1 MAANLNEERE
11 IIPAPPDETVGG
23 LLAVE
28 RAYILPLAPGQGR
41 GFSAGGGEY
50 WFVST
55 VRGSVTL
62 ASHDEHTALYPGQA
76 LVLYRCGAFTLRAVG
91 ECACAAIMLR
101 GELPGRLLAGKL
113 AETAALF
120 SRGGPAVR
128 EAVFALAMLADA
140 RAEVSALTASALAY
154 TMLTSLLSGPLAGP
168 GEAGKGALS
177 ELTQSAAAIIQ
188 EEFPYLEGLDELA
201 ERLEVSKAHLI
212 RSFTQDTGISPG
224 KYITRVRI
232 EYAKLLLRGGE
243 NSIAYVAEASG
254 FSGSNY
260 FAKVFRRETGMS
272 PSEYL
277 ESAPP
282 AGPGR
287 APAFGPV
294 LW

>member
-11 IIPAPPDETVGG
+11 IIPAPPDGNVGG

-28 RAYILPLAPGQGR
+28 KAHILPLAPGEGR
-41 GFSAGGGEY
+41 GYSAGAGEY

-55 VRGSVTL
+55 VRGSVTA
-62 ASHDEHTALYPGQA
+62 ASHGEHITLYPGQA
-76 LVLYRCGAFTLRAVG
+76 LALHGCGGFTLLAVG
-91 ECACAAIMLR
+91 ECACAAIKLR
-101 GELPGRLLAGKL
+101 GELPGRLLAGRL
-113 AETAALF
+113 SEPTALF

-128 EAVFALAMLADA
+128 EAVLALAMLGD
-140 RAEVSALTASALAY
+140 ECGTVSALTASALAY
-154 TMLTSLLSGPLAGP
+154 TMLTGLLAGPLAGP
-168 GEAGKGALS
+168 EEAGRPALS
-177 ELTQSAAAIIQ
+177 ELTRSAAAIIQ

-212 RSFTQDTGISPG
+212 RTFTQDTGISPG

-232 EYAKLLLRGGE
+232 EYARLLLRSGE

-260 FAKVFRRETGMS
+260 FAKAFRRETGMS

-277 ESAPP
+277 ESAPRVE
-282 AGPGR
+282 PGR
-287 APAFGPV
+287 SPGFGPV

>member
-11 IIPAPPDETVGG
+11 IIPAPPDGTVGG

-28 RAYILPLAPGQGR
+28 RAHILPLTPGEGR
-41 GFSAGGGEY
+41 GFSAGSGEY

-62 ASHDEHTALYPGQA
+62 ASHEEHTSLYPGQA
-76 LVLYRCGAFTLRAVG
+76 LALHRCGAFTLRAVG
-91 ECACAAIMLR
+91 ECACAAIKLR
-101 GELPGRLLAGKL
+101 GELPGRLLAGRL
-113 AETAALF
+113 PETAALF
-120 SRGGPAVR
+120 PRGGPAVR
-128 EAVFALAMLADA
+128 EAVLSLAMLGDE
-140 RAEVSALTASALAY
+140 RGTVSALTASALAY
-154 TMLTSLLSGPLAGP
+154 TMLTALLSGPLAGP
-168 GEAGKGALS
+168 DEAGRPALS

-201 ERLEVSKAHLI
+201 ERLEVSKAHMI
-212 RSFTQDTGISPG
+212 RTFTQDTGISPG
-224 KYITRVRI
+224 KYVTRVRI
-232 EYAKLLLRGGE
+232 EYAKLLLRSGE

-277 ESAPP
+277 ESAPRTE
-282 AGPGR
+282 PGR